1 MAGLKSTVT
10 ARPVPALTVAQGE
23 RRYLLLTALRWLP
36 VGITIPVTVLL
47 ALSRGLTLADV
58 GLVFLAHSL
67 LVALLELPTGGL
79 ADALGRRPVLVASGV
94 LHLLSCL
101 AYATAGSLAGFLL
114 GAGLLAVGRALDS
127 GPLEAW
133 FVDAVRSADPAA
145 DLAPGLAR
153 AGVADCLALAAG
165 AVVGGLGPG
174 LLGVALALP
183 YLAAVVLDLLSIG
196 AVLLLVTPAA
206 PAADGVLPAGV
217 PPSALTT
224 VRDGVLAVPGTV
236 RSAVALAVG
245 DSALRRVLVLSLVC
259 GTSLGTLELLGP
271 ALFAELSGSSSG
283 GSGVFGVV
291 MAASFLGGATGYALA
306 RRSRRLA
313 RGSTRWAVAALTLGS
328 GLALLTVAAA
338 DTVLVAAAAYA
349 GFYLLNAAGWPL
361 LRALAHARVGAGQRA
376 TVVSAWSL
384 ALQAGG
390 ALSNVVSP
398 RLGGTGR
405 AYAVAAGLAVVG
417 AVVAAGLPRD
427 AAPPD
432 PVPLRGPGSPAAPTA
447 RRPAAPARQRRPR

>member
-1 MAGLKSTVT
+1 MT
-10 ARPVPALTVAQGE
+10 ARPVPALSVQQAE

-165 AVVGGLGPG
+165 AVAGGLAPG
-174 LLGVALALP
+174 LLGGALALP
-183 YLAAVVLDLLSIG
+183 YLAAAVLDLLSIG

-206 PAADGVLPAGV
+206 PAAVGVLPAGVLPAGV
-217 PPSALTT
+217 PPSALAT
-224 VRDGVLAVPGTV
+224 VRAGVLAVPGTV
-236 RSAVALAVG
+236 RSAVSLAVG

-259 GTSLGTLELLGP
+259 GTSLGTLELVGP

-283 GSGVFGVV
+283 GSGVFGLV

-328 GLALLTVAAA
+328 GLALLTVATAG
-338 DTVLVAAAAYA
+338 TVLVAAAAYA

-405 AYAVAAGLAVVG
+405 AYAVAAGLAALG

-427 AAPPD
+427 AVPPD
-432 PVPLRGPGSPAAPTA
+432 AARLRGPGSPAAPTA